1 VAAGTSDFWF
11 PSAKQE
17 FEMPAV
23 QNTFKAELI
32 KHHYNRLELRVT
44 GDVTEPTTGWKVS
57 LERTAPQGINPKIL
71 LLNLVEVK
79 PTGAAGDVV
88 TTHHVRYEENPAQ
101 VEYTQVT
108 IEGAFTID
116 VHHVAHA

>member
-1 VAAGTSDFWF
+1 VAVGTSDVRF
-11 PSAKQE
+11 PSSEQE

-23 QNTFKAELI
+23 QHTFKAELI
-32 KHHYNRLELRVT
+32 KHHYNRLELRVM

-57 LERTAPQGINPKIL
+57 LERAAPQGINPKIL
-71 LLNLVEVK
+71 LLKLVEVK
-79 PTGAAGDVV
+79 PTGLAGDIV
-88 TTHHVRYEENPAQ
+88 TTHHVRYDENPAQ